1 MKGCV
6 AALLVALAGCGSSP
20 PAPAIAPPPAA
31 SAAPASP
38 VTPAAAAS
46 GLPTSVDEAMGRV
59 QTLIANPDDGV
70 AMQATFSPT
79 FLTSIPADK
88 MKGLFSAM
96 KSQLGA
102 CKDRSVVQVKSDTT
116 ALVRVQCE
124 RGALNVTIVVN
135 RAPPHLVEE
144 ILFKPAS

>member
-1 MKGCV
+1 VKGCV

-88 MKGLFSAM
+88 MKGL
-96 KSQLGA
+96 GA

-135 RAPPHLVEE
+135 PAPPHLVEE